1 MRAIEHIRRN
11 VFKVTQTTF
20 SAIAGTTQT
29 SVSRWENGEQE
40 PGLEE
45 LARIRDEAQRRQLDW
60 DDRLFFEAP
69 AAPQPAG
76 QSV

>member
-11 VFKVTQTTF
+11 VFKVTQTAF

-29 SVSRWENGEQE
+29 SVSRWESGDQE

-45 LARIRDEAQRRQLDW
+45 MASIRREAQRRGLEW
-60 DDRLFFEAP
+60 DDRLFFESP
-69 AAPQPAG
+69 VAAEGSA
-76 QSV
+76 